1 MAGLNLRVWP
11 RPHDLLWLNGQPPW
25 QQAPDLPDWLGTC
38 WHAALP
44 VVARREQS
52 TDHRIAVG
60 IRGHLR
66 SQRHAQWV
74 EPAAICRLV
83 SPEQLAAEHS
93 WRLHPPYRQLP
104 ALQVLQQLQPWL
116 DDLDAAWGITG
127 SAGFELASG
136 WPALG
141 PDSDLDLLL
150 RTPHRPSMTALR
162 LLIGRTQKL
171 GCRVDIQ
178 LETPAGGIALQEWL
192 RGGKV
197 MVKTGS
203 GPRLLNNPW
212 DGEAAS

>member
-1 MAGLNLRVWP
+1 M
-11 RPHDLLWLNGQPPW
+11 
-25 QQAPDLPDWLGTC
+25 
-38 WHAALP
+38 LP
-44 VVARREQS
+44 VVARREQTTS
-52 TDHRIAVG
+52 QHIAVG
-60 IRGHLR
+60 IRGQLR

-74 EPAAICRLV
+74 DLAAICRLV
-83 SPEQLAAEHS
+83 SPEQLAAAHS
-93 WRLHPPYRQLP
+93 WRLHPHYRQLP
-104 ALQVLQQLQPWL
+104 ALQALYQLQPWL

-141 PDSDLDLLL
+141 PRSDLDLLL
-150 RTPHRPSMTALR
+150 RTPHPPSTTALR
-162 LLIGRTQKL
+162 QLLWRTQKL

-203 GPRLLNNPW
+203 GPRLLRMPW
-212 DGEAAS
+212 EMEPAR